1 MKTDLE
7 KIEFLI
13 DQCEEYELS
22 GREVLDCFTLEEL
35 AEIYNGIGPD
45 RFPDWLRKIITEANG
60 LFEPAALKH
69 QT

>member
-1 MKTDLE
+1 MIIDLAKLEQLRE
-7 KIEFLI
+7 K
-13 DQCEEYELS
+13 CEEYELS